1 MGFHF
6 VNPLLALVMLVF
18 VACGGTTPQENTK
31 VFEPS
36 SGSFWL
42 DSGSPGSAASDAG
55 SSLSDPGTAPFAPQ
69 DNNTSFP
76 PQQDT
81 TSAQDA
87 GNTGTEPDPVETVSS
102 SIGLACTTDA
112 DCTDVGAFC
121 VTDFP
126 GGYCMIEGCTTTG
139 CPAGSICDANFSNGA
154 SYCLKSCA
162 ASSECRVSEG
172 YDCDQYNTCWP
183 LQEGNPTPT
192 PTPEPIPGTTP
203 PVLDDSA
210 DCELTLRAEVRDEG
224 GACTSCTFGEY
235 ITVVGVVEN
244 LCTTVKTY
252 ESNLNCVV
260 SEFIILNLFHGSSS
274 DYPMT
279 CSGGGLVETVDP
291 GEQLTKTRPAGKL
304 SVGEYRLTVYFEDP
318 AQTEAVLLFDVE

>member
-1 MGFHF
+1 MGFHLRS
-6 VNPLLALVMLVF
+6 PLFALVMLVF
-18 VACGGTTPQENTK
+18 VACGGTNPSENTK

-36 SGSFWL
+36 SGSIWL

-172 YDCDQYNTCWP
+172 YECDQYNTCWP

-252 ESNLNCVV
+252 ESNLNC
-260 SEFIILNLFHGSSS
+260 SAPE
-274 DYPMT
+274 
-279 CSGGGLVETVDP
+279 CS
-291 GEQLTKTRPAGKL
+291 R
-304 SVGEYRLTVYFEDP
+304 YRTD
-318 AQTEAVLLFDVE
+318 DMSNG